1 MNGSTLSQMPL
12 HEFLPQVVIVAVLTD
27 EGGKRHMI
35 EQASV
40 FARAVRMEEKL
51 GKCFSSVRL

>member
-1 MNGSTLSQMPL
+1 MPL